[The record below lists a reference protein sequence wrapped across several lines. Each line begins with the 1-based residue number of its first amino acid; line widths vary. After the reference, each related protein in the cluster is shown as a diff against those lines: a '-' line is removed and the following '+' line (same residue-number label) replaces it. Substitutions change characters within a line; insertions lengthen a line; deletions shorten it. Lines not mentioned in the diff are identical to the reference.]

1 MCPQSINGNKVPTSA
16 MARSQAHRPGG
27 EERGIEMMPFNRIW
41 TCRAMR
47 AAIIQREP
55 AKLVRD
61 ALLSFHAAKL
71 VLSVT
76 GMSWIAMI
84 GFGLTT
90 ILLVRKNLGRA

>member
-1 MCPQSINGNKVPTSA
+1 MD
-16 MARSQAHRPGG
+16 RPDFRTMEQVEKADREQLACWYCTG
-27 EERGIEMMPFNRIW
+27 
-41 TCRAMR
+41 RAMR

-76 GMSWIAMI
+76 GMSWLAMI
-84 GFGLTT
+84 GLGLTT
-90 ILLVRKNLGRA
+90 ILLVRTNLERA